1 LPFSQLLENKRNCY
15 DILQILKQ
23 FNPDEREDSS
33 DARHEFFGECDVPL
47 VWIVNKIEEWELET
61 MGWTQTMPGGSMS
74 ITSVQSYEMRI
85 ARTGDKI
92 GDPPEPYWQTVERLL
107 ADRGSDHV
115 ARLLA
120 YALRDLDKAQGK
132 A

>member
-1 LPFSQLLENKRNCY
+1 VR
-15 DILQILKQ
+15 
-23 FNPDEREDSS
+23 
-33 DARHEFFGECDVPL
+33 
-47 VWIVNKIEEWELET
+47 IVNEIEEWELET